1 MKWIPLKIYQG
12 DKLANEI
19 EVVESKYDN
28 MINEVR
34 CADSK
39 DIQPKIDFLTFRE
52 EIEQRIIELEEFYQ
66 LNITDSRIGVF
77 EKVRNRL
84 AALLEINI
92 DEGNQIIKKNYGIN
106 NNNINNI
113 NNINTNNT
121 NDKKFKFNN
130 QKNTLPQKS
139 KLLMSSSVMRH
150 SSVRQSG
157 IKFGE

>member
-92 DEGNQIIKKNYGIN
+92 DEGNQIIKKNYGVSN
-106 NNNINNI
+106 NNKIS
-113 NNINTNNT
+113 TNNT

>member
-106 NNNINNI
+106 NNN
-113 NNINTNNT
+113 NINTNNT

>member
-92 DEGNQIIKKNYGIN
+92 DEGNQIIKKNYGVSN
-106 NNNINNI
+106 NNKIT
-113 NNINTNNT
+113 TNNT

-150 SSVRQSG
+150 SSVRQ
-157 IKFGE
+157 FGE

>member
-92 DEGNQIIKKNYGIN
+92 DEGNQIIKKNYGVSN
-106 NNNINNI
+106 NNKIT
-113 NNINTNNT
+113 TNNT